1 MSLFFGV
8 ASVSVMLPDF
18 GSHNNN
24 AVVVVYLDSFET
36 YLKALILQVS
46 SSATLASSTCCL
58 LNIEMGK
65 TYELGLKSLI
75 HLFIE
80 SL

>member
-24 AVVVVYLDSFET
+24 AVVVYLDSFET

-65 TYELGLKSLI
+65 TYELGLKS
-75 HLFIE
+75 F
-80 SL
+80 

>member
-58 LNIEMGK
+58 LLRWAKRTNKDSIVI
-65 TYELGLKSLI
+65 TSLVY
-75 HLFIE
+75 
-80 SL
+80 